1 MAPGSQSLQAAAMA
15 LIPSFFHLGPH
26 QDPQPQTQTLNWERT
41 PWSCLWLGTGALSP
55 PWDELFTPW
64 KLILVLRN
72 FFFGTIREEHNK
84 RGCLDGFS
92 EPCTSRK

>member
-41 PWSCLWLGTGALSP
+41 PWSCLWLGTGALAP
-55 PWDELFTPW
+55 PRDELFPPW
-64 KLILVLRN
+64 KPALVPRN
-72 FFFGTIREEHNK
+72 FFGHYQRGAQEGWEGGLLGTSPSPR
-84 RGCLDGFS
+84 
-92 EPCTSRK
+92 